1 MRSMFSTLPTNA
13 ASASL
18 ARRVRAA
25 LVVSPSTMYVLLAH
39 SAFDDS

>member
-1 MRSMFSTLPTNA
+1 MFSALPTNA

-25 LVVSPSTMYVLLAH
+25 FVVSPSTMRVLEAH
-39 SAFDDS
+39 SAFEAS